1 MARTKYPT
9 LSPELIA
16 GSVALDIR
24 PRGYADW
31 EGSSAQLIAEGLIP
45 NGFEWPQ
52 RDRTKYW
59 SADGLDYSLSRRRPA
74 GMKGPKR
81 LWVEG
86 DHWAL
91 RTTSTAQGRDGFAA
105 ARLYEA
111 KAALEHEISLQ
122 RSGGLFGTRAW
133 WTARNDKPFQT
144 FLHRATGAAA

>member
-1 MARTKYPT
+1 MAKPKYPT
-9 LSPELIA
+9 PSPELIA
-16 GSVALDIR
+16 GSVAVDIR

-52 RDRTKYW
+52 RDRPKCWT
-59 SADGLDYSLSRRRPA
+59 ADGLDYYLSRRRPA

-86 DHWAL
+86 DYWAL

-111 KAALEHEISLQ
+111 KAALEREIALQ
-122 RSGGLFGTRAW
+122 RSGGLFGTREW
-133 WTARNDKPFQT
+133 CTARNDKQFQA
-144 FLHRATGAAA
+144 FLYRASGAAA